1 MVVVDWW
8 VQLLTHGFFG
18 AIAALWLAGVVLPL
32 GVLAAIELGSFL
44 TGLFRAAATSRKP
57 SVE

>member
-8 VQLLTHGFFG
+8 VQLLSHGFLG
-18 AIAALWLAGVVLPL
+18 AFAALWLAGVVLPL
-32 GVLAAIELGSFL
+32 GVLGAIELVTSL
-44 TGLFRAAATSRKP
+44 NGLLRAAATSRKP